1 MAARQPPP
9 AVGPND
15 VLRFGL
21 EIAAL
26 VALGYGGWIV
36 GGGGVTG
43 TGLAVALTAVP
54 AAVWGVFRVDGDPR
68 PAPIP
73 VPGVVRLTI
82 EALFF
87 GSAVAALLLVG
98 ENRLGGVLTALVVAH
113 YAWGHRRVRWLIRH
127 PGRLPGRDRFPG
139 GP

>member
-1 MAARQPPP
+1 MVGAYNSEVSVASRLAASGMQIGREPPMAARQPPP

-43 TGLAVALTAVP
+43 TGLAVALTAVLV
-54 AAVWGVFRVDGDPR
+54 ARKGMLEKRGRGRCRNCRELRR
-68 PAPIP
+68 PIAS
-73 VPGVVRLTI
+73 G
-82 EALFF
+82 
-87 GSAVAALLLVG
+87 
-98 ENRLGGVLTALVVAH
+98 
-113 YAWGHRRVRWLIRH
+113 
-127 PGRLPGRDRFPG
+127 
-139 GP
+139 